1 MYTYGVYT
9 YYLWD
14 VFLWN
19 ILKYFGIFQNSI
31 STKLLLFSLT
41 HTFCNHV
48 PCNLGVYGTCN
59 IGALKFFQHA
69 GK

>member
-1 MYTYGVYT
+1 MLIHTLEVCTIFFVY
-9 YYLWD
+9 L
-14 VFLWN
+14 
-19 ILKYFGIFQNSI
+19 LKIIYFGIFQNSI

-48 PCNLGVYGTCN
+48 RCNLGVYGTCN
-59 IGALKFFQHA
+59 IGALKIFQHA